1 MEEGEA
7 LALIDRLSDLI
18 VEERFIYRH
27 RWAVGDLLMWDNPAV
42 QHIAIRD
49 YEWPQRRSMWR
60 TTVQVARATTLPVR
74 QSASRIIFRAQRFV
88 AGFVAGKHHDLERA
102 TPPLS

>member
-1 MEEGEA
+1 MDEGEA

-42 QHIAIRD
+42 QHVAIRD

-60 TTVQVARATTLPVR
+60 TTVR
-74 QSASRIIFRAQRFV
+74 
-88 AGFVAGKHHDLERA
+88 
-102 TPPLS
+102 